1 MPIQG
6 LRDSNQFVADSRPKN
21 YRELILRLYPNGS
34 APLTALTNAMS
45 SESTDD
51 PEYNWWE
58 KALPS
63 QRLAFSAAIT
73 NVATA
78 VVVASGAF
86 NFREGHVLRVEATD
100 ELMLVTADPTVDT
113 GLTVQRGFA
122 GTTATAVD
130 PAVAGTNPY
139 FHAVGNVNEE
149 GSMPPS
155 GVNYDPTK
163 KFNYTQ
169 IFRNTLE
176 MTRTASKTRLR
187 TGDQVKEAKRE
198 ALELHSIEMEKG
210 FIWGKRVE
218 TTKNGKPL
226 RMTGG
231 IISFIA
237 PGNVVDLAGAATDMM
252 DIELIMKN
260 IFTFGSS
267 EKVSFMG
274 NTAVLTL
281 QQIIR
286 KNSTFNIQTGIKEYG
301 MNVMRLTC
309 PFGDLVIKTHPLFNQ
324 MPGGTAGGTAYRSA
338 DSYWLTLDMKE
349 LKYRYF
355 SGDDTRY
362 EKKLEPNGMDGMQSG
377 YLTECGI
384 EVHHPLTH
392 YFVKGLTTPAVDTP

>member
-6 LRDSNQFVADSRPKN
+6 LRDSNQFVADARPKN
-21 YRELILRLYPNGS
+21 YRELILRLYPNGM

-45 SESTDD
+45 SDSTDD
-51 PEYNWWE
+51 PEYAWWE

-63 QRLAFSAAIT
+63 QRLALSAA
-73 NVATA
+73 ATA
-78 VVVASGAF
+78 VATTLTVAAGAF
-86 NFREGHVLRVEATD
+86 NFREGHVLRMEKSE
-100 ELMLVTADPTVDT
+100 ELVLVTTDPTADT
-113 GLTVQRGFA
+113 TLTVSRQFA
-122 GTTATAVD
+122 GTTAQAID

-163 KFNYTQ
+163 KYNYTQ

-198 ALELHSIEMEKG
+198 CLELHSIEMEKG

-218 TTKNGKPL
+218 TTKNGKPM

-231 IISFIA
+231 IVSFID
-237 PGNVVDLAGAATDMM
+237 PGNVVDLAGAACDMM
-252 DIELIMKN
+252 TLEAHMKA
-260 IFTFGSS
+260 IFQYGSS
-267 EKVSFMG
+267 EKVGFTG
-274 NTAVLTL
+274 NTALLVVN
-281 QQIIR
+281 QIIR
-286 KNSTFNIQTGIKEYG
+286 KNSSFNIQTGIKEYG
-301 MNVMRLTC
+301 MNVSRLVC
-309 PFGDLVIKTHPLFNQ
+309 PFGELVLKTHPLFNQ
-324 MPGGTAGGTAYRSA
+324 MPGGTAGGTAYRSM
-338 DSYWLTLDMKE
+338 DSNILVLDMKE
-349 LKYRYF
+349 IKYRYF

-377 YLTECGI
+377 YLTECGLEI
-384 EVHHPLTH
+384 HHPLTH
-392 YFVKGLTTPAVDTP
+392 YYLKGLTTPGKDT

>member
-6 LRDSNQFVADSRPKN
+6 LRDSNQFVTDARPKN

-34 APLTALTNAMS
+34 APLTALTNAMG

-51 PEYNWWE
+51 PEYAWWE
-58 KALPS
+58 KALPA
-63 QRLAFSAAIT
+63 QRLALSAAIT

-78 VVVASGAF
+78 IAVASGAF
-86 NFREGHVLRVEATD
+86 NFRAGHVLRMENSN
-100 ELMLVTADPTVDT
+100 ELVLVTADPTVDT
-113 GLTVQRGFA
+113 GLTVSRGFA
-122 GTTATAVD
+122 GTTAVAVD
-130 PAVAGTNPY
+130 PAVAGTNPN

-149 GSMPPS
+149 GSMPPT

-163 KFNYTQ
+163 KYNYTQ

-198 ALELHSIEMEKG
+198 CLELHSIEMEKG
-210 FIWGKRVE
+210 FIWGQRVE
-218 TTKNGKPL
+218 TTKNGKPM

-237 PGNVVDLAGAATDMM
+237 AGNIVDQAGAACDMVTF
-252 DIELIMKN
+252 EGFMKN
-260 IFTFGSS
+260 MFAYGSS
-267 EKVSFMG
+267 EKMGFTG
-274 NTAVLTL
+274 NTALLTI

-286 KNSTFNIQTGIKEYG
+286 KNSVYNIQTGIKEYG
-301 MNVMRLTC
+301 MNVSRLTC

-324 MPGGTAGGTAYRSA
+324 MTGGSTGGTPYRSM
-338 DSYWLTLDMKE
+338 DSSLLVLDMAE

-362 EKKLEPNGMDGMQSG
+362 EKDLQPNGMDGMESG
-377 YLTECGI
+377 YLTECGL

-392 YFVKGLTTPAVDTP
+392 FFLKGLTLAGKDT

>member
-45 SESTDD
+45 SGSTDD
-51 PEYNWWE
+51 PEFAWWE

-63 QRLAFSAAIT
+63 QRLAVSVALT

-78 VVVASGAF
+78 VVCSGRSTPVKGM
-86 NFREGHVLRVEATD
+86 FRSEKSG
-100 ELMLVTADPTVDT
+100 ELMLVTADPTADT
-113 GLTVQRGFA
+113 GLTVSRGSA
-122 GTTATAVD
+122 GTSAVAID

-139 FHAVGNVNEE
+139 LHAVGNINEE
-149 GSMPPS
+149 GSMPPT

-163 KFNYTQ
+163 KYNYTQ

-198 ALELHSIEMEKG
+198 CLELHSIEMEKG
-210 FIWGKRVE
+210 FIWGARVE
-218 TTKNGKPL
+218 TTKNGKPM

-231 IISFIA
+231 ILAFIA
-237 PGNVVDLAGAATDMM
+237 PQNIIDLAGAATDMM
-252 DIELIMKN
+252 KIESMMKDM
-260 IFTFGSS
+260 FTWGSS

-274 NTAVLTL
+274 NTSLMVL

-286 KNSTFNIQTGIKEYG
+286 KNSTFNIQSGIKEYG
-301 MNVMRLTC
+301 MNVSRPVC
-309 PFGDLVIKTHPLFNQ
+309 PFGELVMKTHPLFNQ
-324 MPGGTAGGTAYRSA
+324 MPGGTTAGTAYRSL
-338 DSYWLTLDMKE
+338 DSDWLTLDMKE
-349 LKYRYF
+349 IKYRYF

-362 EKKLEPNGMDGMQSG
+362 EKQLEPNGMDGMQSG
-377 YLTECGI
+377 YLTECGLEI
-384 EVHHPLTH
+384 HHPLTH
-392 YFVKGLTTPAVDTP
+392 YYVKGLTTPAKDA